1 MHETQVSKDN
11 VLRAIQVLY
20 GGPTDQQNAA
30 SAWLNDICGTS
41 AAWQTALDLL
51 DSSNAVE
58 VQFFAAN
65 MLFNKVRR
73 DWGRLQATER
83 ADFLALVR

>member
-1 MHETQVSKDN
+1 MHEAQVTKDN

-20 GGPTDQQNAA
+20 GGPSDQQSAA
-30 SAWLNDICGTS
+30 SAWLNDVSGTS
-41 AAWQTALDLL
+41 GAWQTALDLL
-51 DSSNAVE
+51 DSKNAVE

-83 ADFLALVR
+83 AGLLALVR